1 MSVPPGGRRAPT
13 FIAAFRHARVVHIEA
28 AAPQDDALSRS
39 LNALAHPSRLALLRQ
54 LRTPKTLREIQLRSQ
69 ASDEGERSISRQ
81 AVREHLDRLLAI
93 GVVHAREA
101 HREYGETTEY
111 SLNHQALFAI
121 AEEFRGLAR
130 LRPATEPVVA
140 TVERR
145 PGAAEPARAEGPSL
159 VLVKGLDEG
168 RAFPLPPPPGGRR
181 QWTIGRRRGLD
192 VSLDFDP
199 FVSTENALVL
209 WEGGR
214 YYVQDL
220 PDSRNGTTLNF
231 QPLAK
236 GERRELRTSDVI
248 GVGRTLLLFRT

>member
-1 MSVPPGGRRAPT
+1 MSQFVDL
-13 FIAAFRHARVVHIEA
+13 EA
-28 AAPQDDALSRS
+28 SAPQDDALSRS

-69 ASDEGERSISRQ
+69 APDEAGRSISRQ
-81 AVREHLDRLLAI
+81 AVREHLDRLIAI
-93 GVVHAREA
+93 GVVHARETQ
-101 HREYGETTEY
+101 RDYGETTEY
-111 SLNHQALFAI
+111 SLNHQSLFAI

-130 LRPATEPVVA
+130 LRPATEPIAA

-145 PGAAEPARAEGPSL
+145 PGSPEPERSDGPCL

-168 RAFPLPPPPGGRR
+168 RSFSLPAPAGGGRR
-181 QWTIGRRRGLD
+181 QWSIGRRRGLE

-199 FVSTENALVL
+199 FVSTENALVVL
-209 WEGGR
+209 ENGR

-231 QPLAK
+231 HALSK
-236 GERRELRTSDVI
+236 GEKRELRVSDVI
-248 GVGRTLLLFRT
+248 GVGRTLLMFRA

>member
-1 MSVPPGGRRAPT
+1 MS
-13 FIAAFRHARVVHIEA
+13 AFVDLEA

-54 LRTPKTLREIQLRSQ
+54 LRTPRTLREIQLRSQ
-69 ASDEGERSISRQ
+69 GADEAGRSISRQ
-81 AVREHLDRLLAI
+81 AVREHLDRLIAI
-93 GVVHAREA
+93 GVVLAREA
-101 HREYGETTEY
+101 QRDYGETTEY
-111 SLNHQALFAI
+111 SLNHQSLYAI

-130 LRPATEPVVA
+130 LRPSSEPVAA

-145 PGAAEPARAEGPSL
+145 IGSPEPARAEGPSL

-168 RAFPLPPPPGGRR
+168 RAFPLAAAPGSRR

-192 VSLDFDP
+192 ISLDFDP
-199 FVSTENALVL
+199 FVSTENALVV
-209 WEGGR
+209 WDAGR
-214 YYVQDL
+214 YSVQDL

-236 GERRELRTSDVI
+236 GEKRELRTSDVI
-248 GVGRTLLLFRT
+248 GVGRSLLLFRA

>member
-1 MSVPPGGRRAPT
+1 MSLHVDL
-13 FIAAFRHARVVHIEA
+13 EA
-28 AAPQDDALSRS
+28 SAPQDDALSRS

-69 ASDEGERSISRQ
+69 AADEAGRSISRQ
-81 AVREHLDRLLAI
+81 AVREHLDRLIAI

-101 HREYGETTEY
+101 HRDYGETTEY
-111 SLNHQALFAI
+111 SLSHQALFAI

-130 LRPATEPVVA
+130 LRPATEPVSA

-145 PGAAEPARAEGPSL
+145 PGSPEPAGTDGPCL

-168 RAFPLPPPPGGRR
+168 RCFALPPPGSGRR
-181 QWTIGRRRGLD
+181 QWTIGRRRGLE

-199 FVSTENALVL
+199 FVSTENAVVV
-209 WEGGR
+209 WEQGR
-214 YYVQDL
+214 YHVEDL

-231 QPLAK
+231 AVMSK
-236 GERRELRTSDVI
+236 GERRELKTSDVI
-248 GVGRTLLLFRT
+248 GVGRSLLMFRA